1 LILKVV
7 DAIDYLHTQRGL
19 LHRDIK
25 DENIIIDNRFNIKLI
40 DFGSVAPIPK
50 DGWLFSTFYGTV
62 EYCSPEVLNGHC
74 YAGPELEMWTMGFL
88 LYVLMYNE
96 NPFYDVQE
104 TLTCQIQ
111 PPFAI
116 SPLCLEVIKKL
127 LTKDP
132 QSRMTLDQL
141 KNHPWVNQPVCIENY
156 TFSEIVPC
164 SKLKN
169 AAFI

>member
-1 LILKVV
+1 MLFMIL
-7 DAIDYLHTQRGL
+7 
-19 LHRDIK
+19 
-25 DENIIIDNRFNIKLI
+25 
-40 DFGSVAPIPK
+40 
-50 DGWLFSTFYGTV
+50 
-62 EYCSPEVLNGHC
+62 
-74 YAGPELEMWTMGFL
+74 GPELEMWTMGFL

-169 AAFI
+169 TTFI

>member
-1 LILKVV
+1 MPL
-7 DAIDYLHTQRGL
+7 
-19 LHRDIK
+19 
-25 DENIIIDNRFNIKLI
+25 
-40 DFGSVAPIPK
+40 
-50 DGWLFSTFYGTV
+50 
-62 EYCSPEVLNGHC
+62 
-74 YAGPELEMWTMGFL
+74 GPELEMWTMGFL

-164 SKLKN
+164 SKFKN
-169 AAFI
+169 TTFILNN